1 MSTWRRR
8 GVGRHIRIPGQ
19 GIWQSGA
26 NQIVPRTL
34 GNLSGRFNE
43 AISRKEAQLQSK
55 CMVDN
60 GDHAL
65 GGAGRPVVDVQGS
78 TQRSRPSCNELLAN
92 VDDSHGHGHR

>member
-8 GVGRHIRIPGQ
+8 GVAVASEFQVTVFGSPVL
-19 GIWQSGA
+19 
-26 NQIVPRTL
+26 NQIVSRTL

-92 VDDSHGHGHR
+92 VDDSHGHGDR